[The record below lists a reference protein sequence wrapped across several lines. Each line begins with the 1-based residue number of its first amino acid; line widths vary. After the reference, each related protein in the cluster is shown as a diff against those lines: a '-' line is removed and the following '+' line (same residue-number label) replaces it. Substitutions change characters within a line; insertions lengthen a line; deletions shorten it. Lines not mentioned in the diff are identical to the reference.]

1 MDVFKEIKPTNKQTM
16 HFKLAN
22 GLRYCQWGLLY
33 LNPSIHPPLYNNI
46 PNPPSCASTGSVMDC
61 NKRCNEF
68 VTCLWMVNKTAKSR
82 PNFMRNFIRVIRRW
96 SEECTSITHVI
107 QLQAKSLQICNSY
120 EEMWRIKDTAAEEM
134 HFFSLSASIIIIT
147 NRLVTPSSPLLL
159 IPPSSDQHLIEWL
172 SGLCSNTGS
181 SFRLCEIE

>member
-1 MDVFKEIKPTNKQTM
+1 
-16 HFKLAN
+16 
-22 GLRYCQWGLLY
+22 
-33 LNPSIHPPLYNNI
+33 
-46 PNPPSCASTGSVMDC
+46 MDC

-68 VTCLWMVNKTAKSR
+68 VTCFCMVNKTAKSR

-147 NRLVTPSSPLLL
+147 NRLVTPSSPLLP
-159 IPPSSDQHLIEWL
+159 IPPVINIWL
-172 SGLCSNTGS
+172 SDSVVGFTPTLGRAFGCAKLNNSRVWLDIILSLNPLWE
-181 SFRLCEIE
+181 FRFFAR

>member
-1 MDVFKEIKPTNKQTM
+1 
-16 HFKLAN
+16 
-22 GLRYCQWGLLY
+22 
-33 LNPSIHPPLYNNI
+33 
-46 PNPPSCASTGSVMDC
+46 
-61 NKRCNEF
+61 
-68 VTCLWMVNKTAKSR
+68 
-82 PNFMRNFIRVIRRW
+82 MRNFIRVIRRW

-159 IPPSSDQHLIEWL
+159 F
-172 SGLCSNTGS
+172 S
-181 SFRLCEIE
+181 SFHQWWTSDWVTQWALLQHWVELSVVRNWITLVCGSILFYLLIPCGSLDFLRARKLMTRAINFSFIRYLLEPTDDDDDNLSQLLCQLNGHMHTTIRLQRKPLYKKLN